1 MQIQHHNHRHRNIFD
16 LYIDVINKIGIFQTI
31 KYLII
36 VLGITLIYM
45 RVFKNF
51 DDAKKQKNNKKR
63 EVKSIVETVSMT
75 GFFIVIWLVVSFKL
89 GTFNYQN
96 IYLDI
101 IFIIIYIIGVVFN
114 LLGRYYLGHNWGNNV
129 IIYKDHTLVNKGVY
143 KIVRHPLY
151 ASIIWMIYSVGV
163 LCQNYLVFI
172 LNTIIFIPFM
182 YYRAKQEEKELVKEF
197 KEYKDYRKKT
207 GMFFPKI
214 TFKREK

>member
-1 MQIQHHNHRHRNIFD
+1 MNKIFE
-16 LYIDVINKIGIFQTI
+16 LYVEVINKIGLLQTI
-31 KYLII
+31 KYIVII
-36 VLGITLIYM
+36 LGVMLIYL

-51 DDAKKQKNNKKR
+51 KDAKEQRNNRKK
-63 EVKSIVETVSMT
+63 EVKSIVETASMT
-75 GFFIVIWLVVSFKL
+75 GFFIVIWLVTLFKI
-89 GTFNYQN
+89 GTYNYQN

-101 IFIIIYIIGVVFN
+101 VFIVVYIIGVAFN

-129 IIYKDHTLVNKGVY
+129 IIYKNHTLVNNGVY

-151 ASIIWMIYSVGV
+151 ASIIWMIYAVGV
-163 LCQNYLVFI
+163 LCQNYMVFI

-182 YYRAKQEEKELVKEF
+182 YYRAKQEEKELVNEF

-214 TFKREK
+214 NLKREK

>member
-1 MQIQHHNHRHRNIFD
+1 MNKIID
-16 LYIDVINKIGIFQTI
+16 LYIEAINKIGLFQTI
-31 KYLII
+31 KYFI
-36 VLGITLIYM
+36 ITLGVFLIYA

-51 DDAKKQKNNKKR
+51 KDAKAQKNSRKR
-63 EVKSIVETVSMT
+63 EVKSIVETTSMT
-75 GFFIVIWLVVSFKL
+75 GFFIVIWLVVILRL
-89 GTFNYQN
+89 GTYNYQN

-101 IFIIIYIIGVVFN
+101 IFIIIYLIGTAFN

-129 IIYKDHTLVNKGVY
+129 IIYKNHTLVNEGVY
-143 KIVRHPLY
+143 KVVRHPLY

-163 LCQNYLVFI
+163 MCQNYLVII

-197 KEYKDYRKKT
+197 KEYEDYRKRV

-214 TFKREK
+214 KINKKEK

>member
-1 MQIQHHNHRHRNIFD
+1 MNKIFE
-16 LYIDVINKIGIFQTI
+16 LYAEVINKIGLLQTI
-31 KYLII
+31 KYIVII
-36 VLGITLIYM
+36 LGVMLIYL

-51 DDAKKQKNNKKR
+51 KDAKEQKNNRKK
-63 EVKSIVETVSMT
+63 EVKSIVETASMT
-75 GFFIVIWLVVSFKL
+75 GFFIVIWLVTLFKI
-89 GTFNYQN
+89 GTYNYQN

-101 IFIIIYIIGVVFN
+101 VFIVVYIIGVAFN

-129 IIYKDHTLVNKGVY
+129 IIYKNHTLVNNGVY

-151 ASIIWMIYSVGV
+151 ASIIWMIYAVGV
-163 LCQNYLVFI
+163 LCQNYMVFI

-182 YYRAKQEEKELVKEF
+182 YYRAKQEEKELVNEF

-214 TFKREK
+214 NLKKEK

>member
-1 MQIQHHNHRHRNIFD
+1 MNKIFE
-16 LYIDVINKIGIFQTI
+16 LYTEVINKIGLLQTI
-31 KYLII
+31 KYIVII
-36 VLGITLIYM
+36 LGVMLIYL

-51 DDAKKQKNNKKR
+51 KDAKEQKNNRKK
-63 EVKSIVETVSMT
+63 EVKSIVETASMT
-75 GFFIVIWLVVSFKL
+75 GFFIVIWLVTLFKI
-89 GTFNYQN
+89 GTYNYQN

-101 IFIIIYIIGVVFN
+101 VFIVVYIIGVAFN

-129 IIYKDHTLVNKGVY
+129 IIYKNHTLVNNGVY

-151 ASIIWMIYSVGV
+151 ASIIWMIYAVGV
-163 LCQNYLVFI
+163 LCQNYMVFI

-182 YYRAKQEEKELVKEF
+182 YYRAKQEEKELVNEF

-214 TFKREK
+214 NLKKEK

>member
-1 MQIQHHNHRHRNIFD
+1 MNKIFE
-16 LYIDVINKIGIFQTI
+16 LYTEVINKIGLLQTI
-31 KYLII
+31 KYIVII
-36 VLGITLIYM
+36 LGVMLIYL

-51 DDAKKQKNNKKR
+51 KDAKEQRNNRKK
-63 EVKSIVETVSMT
+63 EVKSIVETASMT
-75 GFFIVIWLVVSFKL
+75 GFFIVVWLVTLFKI
-89 GTFNYQN
+89 GTYNYQN

-101 IFIIIYIIGVVFN
+101 VFIVVYIIGVAFN

-129 IIYKDHTLVNKGVY
+129 IIYKNHTLVNNGVY

-151 ASIIWMIYSVGV
+151 ASIIWMIYAVGV
-163 LCQNYLVFI
+163 LCQNYMVFI

-182 YYRAKQEEKELVKEF
+182 YYRAKQEEKELVNEF

-214 TFKREK
+214 NLKREN